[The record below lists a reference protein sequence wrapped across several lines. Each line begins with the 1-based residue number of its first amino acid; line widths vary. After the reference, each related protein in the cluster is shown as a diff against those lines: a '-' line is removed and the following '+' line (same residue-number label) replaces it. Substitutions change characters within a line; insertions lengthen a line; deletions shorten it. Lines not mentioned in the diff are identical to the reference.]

1 MRQRNADGRKG
12 TPIFTGVLK
21 YFPDALAE
29 VARTSQ
35 AGNDQHHPDTELHW
49 DRAKSQDEYDSC
61 ARHLVDRAAG
71 DVFDEDGTRHMA
83 KVAWRA
89 LAALQKELEAER
101 DAEDEE
107 EELPVGGTKI
117 PHPLPEPEIENE
129 TDYKRIQRLSAER
142 EAELLLYDRL
152 RATDD
157 GSPEAQ
163 DFINEYKDEIA
174 RLRQ

>member
-1 MRQRNADGRKG
+1 MRQRKPEGRKD

-29 VARTSQ
+29 IARTSQ

-89 LAALQKELEAER
+89 LAALQKELEADRE
-101 DAEDEE
+101 AEE
-107 EELPVGGTKI
+107 EEEDLPVGGTKI
-117 PHPLPEPEIENE
+117 AHPLPEPRENE
-129 TDYKRIQRLSAER
+129 TDYERIQRLSAEQD
-142 EAELLLYDRL
+142 AGLLLEDRL
-152 RATDD
+152 RAAGD

-163 DFINEYKDEIA
+163 DFINEYRDAIA